1 MKNWRRYEV
10 LLPVR
15 FNDGAR
21 IPKALLAQTILEL
34 EERFGAV
41 SCETQVI
48 HGRWRSGALMFRDD
62 MIRVFVDVEQDPE
75 VRQYLPRVQ
84 GAGQSTVSARGDLAH
99 PLRYRA
105 HVISV

>member
-15 FNDGAR
+15 FNDGVR

-48 HGRWRSGALMFRDD
+48 HYAIELM
-62 MIRVFVDVEQDPE
+62 
-75 VRQYLPRVQ
+75 
-84 GAGQSTVSARGDLAH
+84 
-99 PLRYRA
+99 
-105 HVISV
+105 

>member
-10 LLPVR
+10 LLPAR
-15 FNDGAR
+15 YNDGAR

-48 HGRWRSGALMFRDD
+48 HGRWRSGTLKFRDD
-62 MIRVFVDVEQDPE
+62 LIRVFVDVEQDAE
-75 VRQYLPRVQ
+75 VREFFREFKERVKGRFQ
-84 GAGQSTVSARGDLAH
+84 QEEIWLIHYAIEL
-99 PLRYRA
+99 
-105 HVISV
+105 I

>member
-15 FNDGAR
+15 SNDGAR
-21 IPKALLAQTILEL
+21 IPKALLAQTIHEL

-48 HGRWRSGALMFRDD
+48 HGRWRSGALTFRDD
-62 MIRVFVDVEQDPE
+62 LIRVFVDVEQDAE
-75 VRQYLPRVQ
+75 VRKFFREFKERVKTRFQ
-84 GAGQSTVSARGDLAH
+84 QEEIWLIHYAIELM
-99 PLRYRA
+99 
-105 HVISV
+105 